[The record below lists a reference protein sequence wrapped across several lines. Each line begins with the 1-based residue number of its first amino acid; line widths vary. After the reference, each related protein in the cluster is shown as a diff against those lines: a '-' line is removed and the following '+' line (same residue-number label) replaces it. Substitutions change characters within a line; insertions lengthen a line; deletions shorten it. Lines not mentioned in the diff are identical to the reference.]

1 MYTWILVAGALN
13 SFIDA
18 CGIGS
23 NDLANSF
30 GTTYGSKV
38 LTVFQIIILASIFE
52 FTGAMVLGSP
62 VTNTLA
68 GSISNVAYFKSQPYV
83 LMYGMLCALAG
94 SSTWLYTA
102 TYLGLPVST
111 THSIVGG
118 IMGFSLVYKGVDGVV
133 WIKSIPDFPYVSG
146 FVPIVISWV
155 SSPIICA
162 VISAGIYSTVRYTII
177 KTPNA
182 VQRSVYFLPIV
193 VFFTFF
199 IEFLF
204 ILSKGAG
211 SRITWDI
218 GTTCWVSACI
228 ASGASVLSL
237 GFIPVLQKKITN
249 YTPTVLAIENVNL
262 QEVKTTDLSGAD
274 LSGADLSGAAVTD
287 LSGAALSGADLSGAI
302 VVKQHVDD
310 IYDPR
315 IEYSFAYLQIFTSIC
330 TSFAH
335 GANDVSNAV
344 GPLAAIW
351 YIYQNNTVSS
361 KIDVPVWVLALGGSG
376 IVVGLATYGVK
387 IMEVLGKKIT
397 YISPSRGFSAELAT
411 ALVVSF
417 ASKYGLPISSTQ
429 CITGAVIGI
438 SLCDKNLKDIN
449 WKIMAKIFASW
460 IFTILVTGG
469 ISAAIFSQGV
479 YSPNM

>member
-68 GSISNVAYFKSQPYV
+68 GSISNVAYFKAQPYV

-118 IMGFSLVYKGVDGVV
+118 IMGFSLVYKGADGVV
-133 WIKSIPDFPYVSG
+133 WLKSVPDFPYVAG
-146 FVPIVISWV
+146 FVPIVISWI
-155 SSPIICA
+155 SSPLICA
-162 VISAGIYSTVRYTII
+162 AISAAIYSTIRYTII
-177 KTPNA
+177 KSQYA

-211 SRITWDI
+211 SRLTWDI
-218 GTTCWVSACI
+218 GTTSWVSACI
-228 ASGASVLSL
+228 AAGASFLSL
-237 GFIPVLQKKITN
+237 GFIPSLQKKIDTYN
-249 YTPTVLAIENVNL
+249 PTVLAIENKTL
-262 QEVKTTDLSGAD
+262 SEVKTMDPSGVVITTDLSGATV
-274 LSGADLSGAAVTD
+274 STD
-287 LSGAALSGADLSGAI
+287 LSGALVTTGHKDEL
-302 VVKQHVDD
+302 
-310 IYDPR
+310 YDPR

-351 YIYQNNTVSS
+351 YIYQNDAVAS
-361 KIDVPVWVLALGGSG
+361 KIEVPAWILALGGAG

-429 CITGAVIGI
+429 CITGAVVGI
-438 SLCDKNLKDIN
+438 SLCDKNLKDLN
-449 WKIMAKIFASW
+449 WKIMIKIFVSW
-460 IFTILVTGG
+460 IFTILITGG

>member
-1 MYTWILVAGALN
+1 MYTWILVAGAIN

-38 LTVFQIIILASIFE
+38 LTVAQIIGLASIFE
-52 FTGAMVLGSP
+52 FSGALVLGSP

-102 TYLGLPVST
+102 TYFGLPVST

-118 IMGFSLVYKGVDGVV
+118 IMGFSLVYKGADGVV
-133 WIKSIPDFPYVSG
+133 WLKSIPDFPYVAG

-162 VISAGIYSTVRYTII
+162 IISAAIYSTIRYTII
-177 KTPNA
+177 KSQNA
-182 VQRSVYFLPIV
+182 IQRSIYSLPIV
-193 VFFTFF
+193 VFVTFF

-218 GTTCWVSACI
+218 GTTSWVSLCI
-228 ASGASVLSL
+228 AAGAGVLSL
-237 GFIPVLQKKITN
+237 GFIPGLRKKIDN
-249 YTPTVLAIENVNL
+249 FAP
-262 QEVKTTDLSGAD
+262 VKPIDLSGAVVDLSGVD
-274 LSGADLSGAAVTD
+274 LSGALVLHGHEDE
-287 LSGAALSGADLSGAI
+287 
-302 VVKQHVDD
+302 H
-310 IYDPR
+310 YDPR

-351 YIYQNNTVSS
+351 YIYQNGAVSS
-361 KIDVPVWVLALGGSG
+361 KIDVPIWILCLGGAG

-387 IMEVLGKKIT
+387 IMDVLGKKIT

-417 ASKYGLPISSTQ
+417 ASKYGFPISSTQ

-438 SLCDKNLKDIN
+438 SLCDKNMKDLN
-449 WKIMAKIFASW
+449 WKIIGKIFLSW
-460 IFTILVTGG
+460 IFTIIVTGT

>member
-1 MYTWILVAGALN
+1 MYLWILVTGALN

-18 CGIGS
+18 CGIGA

-38 LTVFQIIILASIFE
+38 LSVAQIVGLASIFE

-68 GSISNVAYFKSQPYV
+68 GSISNVSFFKSQPYV

-118 IMGFSLVYKGVDGVV
+118 IMGFSLVYKGTDGVV
-133 WIKSIPDFPYVSG
+133 WLKSIPDFPYVAG

-155 SSPIICA
+155 SSPIITA
-162 VISAGIYSTVRYTII
+162 IISASIYSIVRYGII
-177 KTPNA
+177 KTSNA
-182 VQRSVYFLPIV
+182 IQRSVYFLPLV
-193 VFFTFF
+193 VLFTVW
-199 IEFLF
+199 IEFIF

-218 GTTCWVSACI
+218 GTTTWISFCI
-228 ASGASVLSL
+228 GVGASILSL
-237 GFIPVLQKKITN
+237 GFIPFLQKKIAN
-249 YTPTVLAIENVNL
+249 YVAPERPIDETGIVPEGHED
-262 QEVKTTDLSGAD
+262 EV
-274 LSGADLSGAAVTD
+274 
-287 LSGAALSGADLSGAI
+287 
-302 VVKQHVDD
+302 
-310 IYDPR
+310 YDPR

-351 YIYQNNTVSS
+351 HIYQNDAVSS
-361 KIDVPVWVLALGGSG
+361 KIDVPPWILAIGGAG
-376 IVVGLATYGVK
+376 IVFGLATYGVK
-387 IMEVLGKKIT
+387 IMEVIGKKIT
-397 YISPSRGFSAELAT
+397 YISPSRGFAAELAT

-417 ASKYGLPISSTQ
+417 ASKYGFPISSTQ
-429 CITGAVIGI
+429 CITGAVVGI
-438 SLCDKNLKDIN
+438 SLCDKKLKDIN
-449 WKIMAKIFASW
+449 WTIMAKIFVSW

-469 ISAAIFSQGV
+469 ISAGIFAQGV

>member
-38 LTVFQIIILASIFE
+38 LTVFQIVILASIFE
-52 FTGAMVLGSP
+52 FSGAMVLGSP

-68 GSISNVAYFKSQPYV
+68 GSISNVAYFKAQPYV

-118 IMGFSLVYKGVDGVV
+118 IMGFSLVYKGADGVV
-133 WIKSIPDFPYVSG
+133 WLKSVPDFPYVAG

-162 VISAGIYSTVRYTII
+162 IISSGIYSAIRYSII
-177 KTPNA
+177 KSEHA
-182 VQRSVYFLPIV
+182 IQRSVYFLPVV
-193 VFFTFF
+193 VFFTFW
-199 IEFLF
+199 IEFFF

-218 GTTCWVSACI
+218 GTTVWVSACI
-228 ASGASVLSL
+228 GAGASLLSL
-237 GFIPVLQKKITN
+237 GFITPLQKKIAN
-249 YTPTVLAIENVNL
+249 YTPTVLPIENMSL
-262 QEVKTTDLSGAD
+262 QEVKSVDLSGATV
-274 LSGADLSGAAVTD
+274 DLSGAAVD
-287 LSGAALSGADLSGAI
+287 LSGVRLDLSGAI
-302 VVKQHVDD
+302 VPAGHVDD

-315 IEYSFAYLQIFTSIC
+315 IEYSFSYLQIFTSIC

-351 YIYQNNTVSS
+351 YIYQNDAVAS
-361 KIDVPVWVLALGGSG
+361 KIEVPPWILALGGAG
-376 IVVGLATYGVK
+376 IVVGLATYGIK

-397 YISPSRGFSAELAT
+397 FISPSRGFSAELAT

-429 CITGAVIGI
+429 CITGAVVGI
-438 SLCDKNLKDIN
+438 SLCDKNLKDLN
-449 WKIMAKIFASW
+449 WKIMGKIFLSW
-460 IFTILVTGG
+460 IFTIIVTGS
-469 ISAAIFSQGV
+469 ISAAVFSQGV

>member
-1 MYTWILVAGALN
+1 
-13 SFIDA
+13 
-18 CGIGS
+18 
-23 NDLANSF
+23 
-30 GTTYGSKV
+30 
-38 LTVFQIIILASIFE
+38 
-52 FTGAMVLGSP
+52 
-62 VTNTLA
+62 
-68 GSISNVAYFKSQPYV
+68 
-83 LMYGMLCALAG
+83 MYGMLCALAG

-133 WIKSIPDFPYVSG
+133 WIKSIPDFPYVAG

-162 VISAGIYSTVRYTII
+162 IISSGIYSTVRYTII

-182 VQRSVYFLPIV
+182 VQRSVYFLPVV
-193 VFFTFF
+193 VFFSFF
-199 IEFLF
+199 IEFIF

-237 GFIPVLQKKITN
+237 GFIPVLQKKIAA
-249 YTPTVLAIENVNL
+249 YSPTVLAIEGAPL
-262 QEVKTTDLSGAD
+262 QEVKMTDLSGAVVP
-274 LSGADLSGAAVTD
+274 LT
-287 LSGAALSGADLSGAI
+287 DLSGAI
-302 VVKQHVDD
+302 VVKQHTDD
-310 IYDPR
+310 VYDPR
-315 IEYSFAYLQIFTSIC
+315 IEYSFAYLQIFTSVC

-351 YIYQNNTVSS
+351 YIYQNDAVSS
-361 KIDVPVWVLALGGSG
+361 KIEVPIWVLALGGSG

-438 SLCDKNLKDIN
+438 SLCDRNLKDIN
-449 WKIMAKIFASW
+449 WKIMGKIFVSW

>member
-38 LTVFQIIILASIFE
+38 LTVFQIIVLASIFE
-52 FTGAMVLGSP
+52 FSGAMALGSP

-68 GSISNVAYFKSQPYV
+68 GSISNVAYFKAQPYV

-133 WIKSIPDFPYVSG
+133 WIKSIPDFPYVAG

-155 SSPIICA
+155 SSPIIA
-162 VISAGIYSTVRYTII
+162 GAISAGIYSSIRYGII
-177 KTPNA
+177 KSEHA
-182 VQRSVYFLPIV
+182 IQRSVYFLPFV
-193 VFFTFF
+193 VFFTFW
-199 IEFLF
+199 IEFFF

-211 SRITWDI
+211 SRLTWDI
-218 GTTCWVSACI
+218 ETTVWVSACI
-228 ASGASVLSL
+228 GAGASLLSIGFIPPLQKKIANYNPTVLPIEDKSLTEVKMIDLSGASV
-237 GFIPVLQKKITN
+237 P
-249 YTPTVLAIENVNL
+249 
-262 QEVKTTDLSGAD
+262 TTDLSGAI
-274 LSGADLSGAAVTD
+274 LLN
-287 LSGAALSGADLSGAI
+287 
-302 VVKQHVDD
+302 QHVDD
-310 IYDPR
+310 VYDPR

-351 YIYQNNTVSS
+351 YIHENGAVSS
-361 KIDVPVWVLALGGSG
+361 KIDVPPWILALGGVG
-376 IVVGLATYGVK
+376 IVVGLSTYGVK
-387 IMEVLGKKIT
+387 IMDVLGKKIT
-397 YISPSRGFSAELAT
+397 YISPSRGFAAELST
-411 ALVVSF
+411 ALVVSL
-417 ASKYGLPISSTQ
+417 ASKYGFPISSTQ
-429 CITGAVIGI
+429 CITGAVLGI
-438 SLCDKNLKDIN
+438 SLCDKKLNDIN
-449 WKIMAKIFASW
+449 WKILAKIFASW
-460 IFTILVTGG
+460 IFTIIVTGA

>member
-1 MYTWILVAGALN
+1 MYTWILVAGAVN

-133 WIKSIPDFPYVSG
+133 WIKSVPDFPYVAG

-162 VISAGIYSTVRYTII
+162 IISAGIYSTVRYTII
-177 KTPNA
+177 KTSNA
-182 VQRSVYFLPIV
+182 VQRSVYFLPVV
-193 VFFTFF
+193 VFVSFF
-199 IEFLF
+199 IEFIF

-237 GFIPVLQKKITN
+237 GFIPLLQKKITN
-249 YTPTVLAIENVNL
+249 YTPAVLAIEDATLKKVN
-262 QEVKTTDLSGAD
+262 ESDVSGVDLSGTP
-274 LSGADLSGAAVTD
+274 VPM
-287 LSGAALSGADLSGAI
+287 ADLSGAI
-302 VVKQHVDD
+302 VIKEHVDD
-310 IYDPR
+310 MYDPR

-351 YIYQNNTVSS
+351 YIYQNDAVSS
-361 KIDVPVWVLALGGSG
+361 KIEVPVWVLAIGGSG

-387 IMEVLGKKIT
+387 IMEVIGKKIT

-417 ASKYGLPISSTQ
+417 ASKFGMPISSTQ

-449 WKIMAKIFASW
+449 WKIMGKIFVSW
-460 IFTILVTGG
+460 IFTILVTGA
-469 ISAAIFSQGV
+469 ISAALFSQGV
-479 YSPNM
+479 YSPNI

>member
-38 LTVFQIIILASIFE
+38 LTIFQIVILASIFE

-68 GSISNVAYFKSQPYV
+68 GSISNVAFFKSQPYV

-118 IMGFSLVYKGVDGVV
+118 IMGFSLVYKGADGVV
-133 WIKSIPDFPYVSG
+133 WLKSVPDFPYVAG

-162 VISAGIYSTVRYTII
+162 LVSAGVYSSIRYAVI
-177 KTPNA
+177 KSQHA
-182 VQRSVYFLPIV
+182 IQRSVYCLPVV

-218 GTTCWVSACI
+218 GTTAWVSVCI
-228 ASGASVLSL
+228 ATGASALSL
-237 GFIPVLQKKITN
+237 GLIPSLQKKIDA
-249 YTPTVLAIENVNL
+249 YTLPAPLAIEDV
-262 QEVKTTDLSGAD
+262 SGAVVKVED
-274 LSGADLSGAAVTD
+274 VSGAVVSG
-287 LSGAALSGADLSGAI
+287 SGSDVSGSDVSGAI
-302 VVKQHVDD
+302 VLAEHKDD

-315 IEYSFAYLQIFTSIC
+315 IEYSFSYLQIFTSIC

-351 YIYQNNTVSS
+351 YIYQNGAVSS
-361 KIDVPVWVLALGGSG
+361 KIDVPPWILALGGSG

-397 YISPSRGFSAELAT
+397 FISPVRGFSAELAT

-429 CITGAVIGI
+429 CITGAVVGI
-438 SLCDKNLKDIN
+438 SLCDRSLKDIN

-460 IFTILVTGG
+460 IFTILITGT

-479 YSPNM
+479 YSPNI

>member
-1 MYTWILVAGALN
+1 MSRIMYTWILVAGALN

-38 LTVFQIIILASIFE
+38 LTVFQIVILASIFE
-52 FTGAMVLGSP
+52 FSGAMVLGSP

-68 GSISNVAYFKSQPYV
+68 GSISNVAFFKSQPYV

-133 WIKSIPDFPYVSG
+133 WLKSVPDFPYVAG
-146 FVPIVISWV
+146 FVPIVISWI

-162 VISAGIYSTVRYTII
+162 VVSAGVYSSIRYTVI
-177 KTPNA
+177 KSQHA
-182 VQRSVYFLPIV
+182 IQRSVYCLPVV

-218 GTTCWVSACI
+218 GTTAWVSVCI
-228 ASGASVLSL
+228 ATGASALSL
-237 GFIPVLQKKITN
+237 GFIPALQKKIDA
-249 YTPTVLAIENVNL
+249 YTVPTPLAIEDISGAKDL
-262 QEVKTTDLSGAD
+262 SGATVKVEDISGSTDLSGAII
-274 LSGADLSGAAVTD
+274 LLPSS
-287 LSGAALSGADLSGAI
+287 I
-302 VVKQHVDD
+302 EHKDD

-315 IEYSFAYLQIFTSIC
+315 IEYSFSYLQIFTSIC

-351 YIYQNNTVSS
+351 YIHENSAVAS
-361 KIDVPVWVLALGGSG
+361 KIEVPVWILALGGSG

-397 YISPSRGFSAELAT
+397 FISPVRGFSAELAT

-429 CITGAVIGI
+429 CITGAVVGI
-438 SLCDKNLKDIN
+438 SLCDRNLKDIN
-449 WKIMAKIFASW
+449 WKIMGKIFISW
-460 IFTILVTGG
+460 IFTILITGT

>member
-52 FTGAMVLGSP
+52 FSGAMVLGSP

-68 GSISNVAYFKSQPYV
+68 GSISNVAYFKAQPYV

-118 IMGFSLVYKGVDGVV
+118 IMGFSLVYKGADGVV
-133 WIKSIPDFPYVSG
+133 WLKSVPDFPYVAG

-155 SSPIICA
+155 SSPILCA
-162 VISAGIYSTVRYTII
+162 AISAGIYSTIRYAII
-177 KTPNA
+177 KSEHA
-182 VQRSVYFLPIV
+182 IQRSIYFLPVV
-193 VFFTFF
+193 VFFTFW
-199 IEFLF
+199 IEFFF

-211 SRITWDI
+211 SRITWDV
-218 GTTCWVSACI
+218 GTTVWVSACI
-228 ASGASVLSL
+228 GVGASLLSL
-237 GFIPVLQKKITN
+237 GFIPPLQKKIAN
-249 YTPTVLAIENVNL
+249 YTPTVLPIEDKTL
-262 QEVKTTDLSGAD
+262 SEVKMIDLSGASVPMTTDLSGVVLD
-274 LSGADLSGAAVTD
+274 LSGAL
-287 LSGAALSGADLSGAI
+287 
-302 VVKQHVDD
+302 VVKEHVDT

-351 YIYQNNTVSS
+351 YIYQNNAVSS
-361 KIDVPVWVLALGGSG
+361 KIDVPAWILVIGGAG
-376 IVVGLATYGVK
+376 IVVGLSTYGVK

-397 YISPSRGFSAELAT
+397 YISPSRGFAAELAT

-417 ASKYGLPISSTQ
+417 ASKYGFPISSTQ
-429 CITGAVIGI
+429 CITGAVVGI
-438 SLCDKNLKDIN
+438 SLCDKNLKDLN
-449 WKIMAKIFASW
+449 WKIMGKIFVSW
-460 IFTILVTGG
+460 IFTIIVTGA

-479 YSPNM
+479 YSPNV

>member
-1 MYTWILVAGALN
+1 MYTWILVTGALN

-18 CGIGS
+18 CGIGA

-38 LTVFQIIILASIFE
+38 LSVAQIVGLASVFE
-52 FTGAMVLGSP
+52 FAGAMVLGSP

-68 GSISNVAYFKSQPYV
+68 GSISNVAFFKSQPYV

-118 IMGFSLVYKGVDGVV
+118 IMGFSMVYKGVDGVV
-133 WIKSIPDFPYVSG
+133 WLRSIPDFPYVAG
-146 FVPIVISWV
+146 FVPIVISWI
-155 SSPIICA
+155 SSPIITA
-162 VISAGIYSTVRYTII
+162 IMSAGIYSTIRYGII
-177 KTPNA
+177 KSEHA
-182 VQRSVYFLPIV
+182 ISRSVNFLPIV
-193 VFFTFF
+193 VLFTVW
-199 IEFLF
+199 IEFIF

-218 GTTCWVSACI
+218 DTTIWVSYCI
-228 ASGASVLSL
+228 AFLCSILSI
-237 GFIPVLQKKITN
+237 GFIPILQKKIAN
-249 YTPTVLAIENVNL
+249 YVAPEIQIERKNSVLPIDDNKVVPVEHDD
-262 QEVKTTDLSGAD
+262 EV
-274 LSGADLSGAAVTD
+274 
-287 LSGAALSGADLSGAI
+287 
-302 VVKQHVDD
+302 
-310 IYDPR
+310 YDPR
-315 IEYSFAYLQIFTSIC
+315 IEYSFGYLQIFTSIC

-351 YIYQNNTVSS
+351 HIYQTGSVSS
-361 KIDVPVWVLALGGSG
+361 KIDVPPWILAIGGAG
-376 IVVGLATYGVK
+376 IVFGLATYGVK
-387 IMEVLGKKIT
+387 IMEVIGKKIT
-397 YISPSRGFSAELAT
+397 YISPSRGFAAELAT

-417 ASKYGLPISSTQ
+417 ASKYGFPISSTQ
-429 CITGAVIGI
+429 CITGAVVGI
-438 SLCDKNLKDIN
+438 SLCDKKLKDLN
-449 WKIMAKIFASW
+449 WKIMAKIFVSW

-469 ISAAIFSQGV
+469 ISATIFAQGV

>member
-1 MYTWILVAGALN
+1 MYTWILVAGAFN

-18 CGIGS
+18 CGIGA

-38 LTVFQIIILASIFE
+38 LSVAQIIGLASIFE
-52 FTGAMVLGSP
+52 FAGAMALGSP

-68 GSISNVAYFKSQPYV
+68 GSISNVTFFKSQPYV

-102 TYLGLPVST
+102 TYLSLPVST

-118 IMGFSLVYKGVDGVV
+118 IMGFSLVYKGLDGVV

-155 SSPIICA
+155 SSPIITA
-162 VISAGIYSTVRYTII
+162 IMSAGMYSTIRYGII
-177 KTPNA
+177 
-182 VQRSVYFLPIV
+182 RSEHAIERSINFLPIV
-193 VFFTFF
+193 VLFTVW
-199 IEFLF
+199 IEFFF

-211 SRITWDI
+211 SKITWDI
-218 GTTCWVSACI
+218 NTTIWVSYCI
-228 ASGASVLSL
+228 AFFSSILSI
-237 GFIPVLQKKITN
+237 GFVPILQKKIAN
-249 YTPTVLAIENVNL
+249 YVAPETQIERKNSVLPIEDMSVVPVEHEH
-262 QEVKTTDLSGAD
+262 QDEV
-274 LSGADLSGAAVTD
+274 
-287 LSGAALSGADLSGAI
+287 
-302 VVKQHVDD
+302 
-310 IYDPR
+310 YDPR
-315 IEYSFAYLQIFTSIC
+315 IEYSFSYLQIFTSIC

-351 YIYQNNTVSS
+351 HIYQNGTVSS
-361 KIDVPVWVLALGGSG
+361 KIEVPYWILAIGGGG
-376 IVVGLATYGVK
+376 IVVGLATYGIK
-387 IMEVLGKKIT
+387 IMEVIGKKIT

-429 CITGAVIGI
+429 CITGAVVGI
-438 SLCDKNLKDIN
+438 SLCDKNLKDLN
-449 WKIMAKIFASW
+449 WKIMVKIFVSW

-469 ISAAIFSQGV
+469 ISAAIFAQGV

>member
-1 MYTWILVAGALN
+1 MYTWILVAGAIN

-38 LTVFQIIILASIFE
+38 LTVTQIIGLASVFE

-68 GSISNVAYFKSQPYV
+68 GSISNVAFFKSQPYV

-118 IMGFSLVYKGVDGVV
+118 IMGFSLVYKGADGVV
-133 WIKSIPDFPYVSG
+133 WLKSIPDFPYVAG

-155 SSPIICA
+155 SSPLICA
-162 VISAGIYSTVRYTII
+162 AISAAIYLTIRYTIVRS
-177 KTPNA
+177 PHS
-182 VQRSVYFLPIV
+182 VQRSLYSLPIS

-199 IEFLF
+199 IEFFF

-218 GTTCWVSACI
+218 ATTVWVSACI
-228 ASGASVLSL
+228 ATGASLLSL
-237 GFIPVLQKKITN
+237 GFIPPLQKKIAAYVVPDKNTDLSG
-249 YTPTVLAIENVNL
+249 VVI
-262 QEVKTTDLSGAD
+262 TDLSGAD
-274 LSGADLSGAAVTD
+274 LSGALVP
-287 LSGAALSGADLSGAI
+287 ADE
-302 VVKQHVDD
+302 V
-310 IYDPR
+310 YDPR
-315 IEYSFAYLQIFTSIC
+315 VEYSFSYLQIFTSIC

-351 YIYQNNTVSS
+351 YIHENSAVAS
-361 KIDVPVWVLALGGSG
+361 KIEVPIWILALGGSG

-387 IMEVLGKKIT
+387 IMDVLGKKIT
-397 YISPSRGFSAELAT
+397 YISPMRGFAAELAT

-417 ASKYGLPISSTQ
+417 ASKYGFPISSTQ
-429 CITGAVIGI
+429 CITGAVVGI
-438 SLCDKNLKDIN
+438 SLCDKNLRDIN
-449 WKIMAKIFASW
+449 WKILGKIFVSW
-460 IFTILVTGG
+460 IFTIIVTGT

>member
-1 MYTWILVAGALN
+1 MSRIMYTWILVAGALN

-38 LTVFQIIILASIFE
+38 LTVFQIVILASIFE
-52 FTGAMVLGSP
+52 FSGAMVLGSP

-68 GSISNVAYFKSQPYV
+68 GSISNVAFFKSQPYV

-133 WIKSIPDFPYVSG
+133 WLNSVPDFPYVAG
-146 FVPIVISWV
+146 FVPIVISWI

-162 VISAGIYSTVRYTII
+162 VVSAGVYSSIRYTVI
-177 KTPNA
+177 KSQHA
-182 VQRSVYFLPIV
+182 IQRSVYCLPVV

-218 GTTCWVSACI
+218 GTTAWVSVCI
-228 ASGASVLSL
+228 ATGASALSL
-237 GFIPVLQKKITN
+237 GFIPALQKKIDA
-249 YTPTVLAIENVNL
+249 YTVPTPLAIEDISGAKDL
-262 QEVKTTDLSGAD
+262 SGATVKVEDISGSTDLSGAII
-274 LSGADLSGAAVTD
+274 LLPSS
-287 LSGAALSGADLSGAI
+287 I
-302 VVKQHVDD
+302 EHKDD

-315 IEYSFAYLQIFTSIC
+315 IEYSFSYLQIFTSIC

-351 YIYQNNTVSS
+351 YIHENSAVAS
-361 KIDVPVWVLALGGSG
+361 KIEVPVWILALGGSG

-397 YISPSRGFSAELAT
+397 FISPVRGFSAELAT

-429 CITGAVIGI
+429 CITGAVVGI
-438 SLCDKNLKDIN
+438 SLCDRNLKDIN
-449 WKIMAKIFASW
+449 WKIMGKIFISW
-460 IFTILVTGG
+460 IFTILITGT

>member
-1 MYTWILVAGALN
+1 MYTWILVTGALN

-18 CGIGS
+18 CGIGA

-38 LTVFQIIILASIFE
+38 LSVAQIVGLASVFE
-52 FTGAMVLGSP
+52 FAGAMVLGSP

-68 GSISNVAYFKSQPYV
+68 GSISNVAFFKSQPYV

-118 IMGFSLVYKGVDGVV
+118 IMGFSMVYKGVDGVV
-133 WIKSIPDFPYVSG
+133 WLRSIPDFPYVAG
-146 FVPIVISWV
+146 FVPIVISWI
-155 SSPIICA
+155 SSPIITA
-162 VISAGIYSTVRYTII
+162 IMSAGIYSTIRYGII
-177 KTPNA
+177 KSEHA
-182 VQRSVYFLPIV
+182 ISRSVNFLPIV
-193 VFFTFF
+193 VLFTVW
-199 IEFLF
+199 IEFIF

-218 GTTCWVSACI
+218 DTTIWVSYCI
-228 ASGASVLSL
+228 AFLCSILSI
-237 GFIPVLQKKITN
+237 GFIPILQKKIAN
-249 YTPTVLAIENVNL
+249 YVAPEIQIERKNSVLPIDDNKVVPVEHDD
-262 QEVKTTDLSGAD
+262 EV
-274 LSGADLSGAAVTD
+274 
-287 LSGAALSGADLSGAI
+287 
-302 VVKQHVDD
+302 
-310 IYDPR
+310 YDPR
-315 IEYSFAYLQIFTSIC
+315 IEYSFGYLQIFTSIC

-351 YIYQNNTVSS
+351 HIYQTGSVSS
-361 KIDVPVWVLALGGSG
+361 KIDVPPWILAIGGAG
-376 IVVGLATYGVK
+376 IVFGLATYGVK
-387 IMEVLGKKIT
+387 IMEVIGKKIT
-397 YISPSRGFSAELAT
+397 YISPSRGFAAELAT

-417 ASKYGLPISSTQ
+417 ASKYGFPISSTQ
-429 CITGAVIGI
+429 CITGAVVGI
-438 SLCDKNLKDIN
+438 SLCDKKLKDLN
-449 WKIMAKIFASW
+449 WKIMAKIFVSW

-469 ISAAIFSQGV
+469 ISSAIFAQGV